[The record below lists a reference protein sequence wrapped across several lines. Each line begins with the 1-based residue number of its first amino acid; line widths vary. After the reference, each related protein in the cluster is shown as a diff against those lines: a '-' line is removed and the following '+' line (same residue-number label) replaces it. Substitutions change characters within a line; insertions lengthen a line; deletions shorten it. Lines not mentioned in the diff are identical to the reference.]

1 MLFGKADGF
10 AEAKLGR
17 AERFERVQLPHRLRS
32 ARDQRRCALAAVGM
46 DKNGA
51 PAVAQIF
58 QRAVPGTA
66 GAEARLRDERFFAHR
81 VNEAVA
87 AQGAYRGKGQRPA
100 AFRKI
105 KHALP
110 RGEAGER
117 AGCTDDHAAACG
129 QAGFLRLR
137 VGPGGSAG
145 DENIALP
152 RGKRAN
158 AACKLPSRLQKR
170 AGTDER
176 DTPPAQKQQIAAV
189 CERII
194 QNGDSIFL
202 DSSTT
207 ANYIAEKLTNYRLTV
222 LTNSIQIINT
232 LASFSGISL
241 IMVGGNFDK
250 KSQSFYGTRAL
261 EFVRSYHVDKA
272 FFSCR
277 SINYKSGVMDSNEK
291 TSDIR
296 RMIIDQSDRAYLC
309 VDSSK
314 FGANSFVS
322 ICNFDALTGLITDH
336 IPSEEW
342 RTFLSKS
349 GLSTYAYDELD
360 TAAPLASPAEE
371 QQAE

>member
-1 MLFGKADGF
+1 M
-10 AEAKLGR
+10 
-17 AERFERVQLPHRLRS
+17 RL
-32 ARDQRRCALAAVGM
+32 
-46 DKNGA
+46 
-51 PAVAQIF
+51 IF
-58 QRAVPGTA
+58 PCRTT
-66 GAEARLRDERFFAHR
+66 H
-81 VNEAVA
+81 
-87 AQGAYRGKGQRPA
+87 
-100 AFRKI
+100 
-105 KHALP
+105 
-110 RGEAGER
+110 
-117 AGCTDDHAAACG
+117 
-129 QAGFLRLR
+129 
-137 VGPGGSAG
+137 S
-145 DENIALP
+145 
-152 RGKRAN
+152 
-158 AACKLPSRLQKR
+158 
-170 AGTDER
+170 
-176 DTPPAQKQQIAAV
+176 AQKQQIAAV

>member
-1 MLFGKADGF
+1 ML
-10 AEAKLGR
+10 
-17 AERFERVQLPHRLRS
+17 PM
-32 ARDQRRCALAAVGM
+32 QRREKIKAILREQKSVTVLELMEYFNVTNETIRRDLLALEEEGFVS
-46 DKNGA
+46 
-51 PAVAQIF
+51 
-58 QRAVPGTA
+58 
-66 GAEARLRDERFFAHR
+66 R
-81 VNEAVA
+81 VHG
-87 AQGAYRGKGQRPA
+87 GAYIEGGTTNE
-100 AFRKI
+100 I
-105 KHALP
+105 NIS
-110 RGEAGER
+110 
-117 AGCTDDHAAACG
+117 
-129 QAGFLRLR
+129 LRR
-137 VGPGGSAG
+137 TTHS
-145 DENIALP
+145 
-152 RGKRAN
+152 
-158 AACKLPSRLQKR
+158 
-170 AGTDER
+170 
-176 DTPPAQKQQIAAV
+176 AQKQQIAAV

-296 RMIIDQSDRAYLC
+296 RMIIDQSARAYLC